1 MNTRSFAKFATATLL
16 ALSVQAMAQE
26 KISDRVVKLGV
37 LTDMS
42 GPYADNNGPGSVLA
56 AQMAVDDFGGK
67 VRGVP
72 IELIYADNLN
82 KPDVGVNIARQWLD
96 VEKVDAMVDIAS
108 SGVALAVGSIAAE
121 RNKIIQIGRA
131 SCRERV

>member
-1 MNTRSFAKFATATLL
+1 MLSKPPHAIGRIDMKPNILATLAATMLL
-16 ALSVQAMAQE
+16 AISAQAYGQA
-26 KISDRVVKLGV
+26 KISDGVVKLGV

-82 KPDVGVNIARQWLD
+82 KPDVGANIARQWLD

-108 SGVALAVGSIAAE
+108 SGVALAVGSIA
-121 RNKIIQIGRA
+121 
-131 SCRERV
+131 